1 MYSRQQQL
9 VQQWRAEWEQERVE
23 ELKQQFEREEKEE
36 QERVEELKQQFERVQ
51 KEEQKRVEELKQQF
65 EREEKEQREL
75 MFVEFLFRYFL
86 GNKTFHLK

>member
-9 VQQWRAEWEQERVE
+9 VQQWRAEW
-23 ELKQQFEREEKEE
+23 E

-86 GNKTFHLK
+86 GNKNFSFEMKLRISFLVKSDITIN

>member
-9 VQQWRAEWEQERVE
+9 VQQWRAEW
-23 ELKQQFEREEKEE
+23 E

>member
-1 MYSRQQQL
+1 MNNNFFR
-9 VQQWRAEWEQERVE
+9 EQE
-23 ELKQQFEREEKEE
+23 LE